1 MFIPLCITVYELV
14 ALTLSTTIKIK
25 KYITIS
31 RKNNKS
37 RKKGM
42 IIEMDL
48 NQPLAY
54 RMRPKTLEDYVG
66 QEHIL
71 GKDKILYRTIKA
83 DRLSSIILWGPPGC
97 GKTSLARVISNTT
110 KYKFT
115 RINAVTSGIGDIK
128 KAIEEASNLLLNPSG
143 KCILFIDEIH
153 RFNKLQ
159 QDALLPYVEN
169 GTVILIGA
177 TTENPYFEV
186 NKALISRSMVCKL
199 NPLIED
205 DIYKIL
211 KKSLVSEEGLASYN
225 IKIEDETLRK
235 IAEVS
240 NGDVRTAL
248 NGLEIAVLT
257 TNMDSDGFIHIT
269 NEIAADCIQRRK
281 AVFDKNGDSHYD
293 NISAFIKSM
302 RGSDPDATVFYLA
315 RAIDG
320 GEEPMFLAR
329 RIVIASSEDV
339 GLADPNALV
348 VATSAMQAVNMVG
361 MPEARIILSE
371 AALYVARAKKSNA
384 SYMAINKALEDVKTK
399 DTGEIPMHIRNAPA
413 EGMSEFGY
421 HEGYKYPHDYPGHYV
436 EQQYLP
442 DKMVGTKYLGEI

>member
-1 MFIPLCITVYELV
+1 
-14 ALTLSTTIKIK
+14 
-25 KYITIS
+25 
-31 RKNNKS
+31 
-37 RKKGM
+37 
-42 IIEMDL
+42 MDL
-48 NQPLAY
+48 SKPLAY
-54 RMRPKTLEDYVG
+54 RMRPKTLDEYVG

-97 GKTSLARVISNTT
+97 GKTSLARVISETT

-115 RINAVTSGIGDIK
+115 RINAVTAGVGDIK
-128 KAIEEASNLLLNPSG
+128 NAIVDASNLLLNPSG

-186 NKALISRSMVCKL
+186 NKALISRSMVVKL
-199 NPLIED
+199 EPLTIEN
-205 DIYKIL
+205 IYTVLKRALTSAEGLGSYKI
-211 KKSLVSEEGLASYN
+211 
-225 IKIEDETLRK
+225 KIDDDTLRK
-235 IAEVS
+235 IAETS

-257 TNMDSDGFIHIT
+257 TKMDANGVIEIT
-269 NEIAADCIQRRK
+269 PQIAADSVQNRK
-281 AVFDKNGDSHYD
+281 AIFDKNGDSHYD

-302 RGSDPDATVFYLA
+302 RGSDSDAAIFYLA
-315 RAIDG
+315 RALNG
-320 GEEPMFLAR
+320 GEDPMFLAR
-329 RIVIASSEDV
+329 RIVICAAEDV
-339 GLADPNALV
+339 GMANPNALV
-348 VATSAMQAVNMVG
+348 VANSAMQAVHMVG
-361 MPEARIILSE
+361 MPEARIILAE
-371 AALYVARAKKSNA
+371 AAVYVATSPKSNA
-384 SYMAINKALEDVKTK
+384 SYLAINKALEDVKNK

-413 EGMSEFGY
+413 EGMKQFGY
-421 HEGYKYPHDYPGHYV
+421 HDGYKYPHDYPGHYV

-442 DKMVGTKYLGEI
+442 DKMLGTKYYIQDDTVN

>member
-1 MFIPLCITVYELV
+1 M
-14 ALTLSTTIKIK
+14 
-25 KYITIS
+25 
-31 RKNNKS
+31 NN
-37 RKKGM
+37 
-42 IIEMDL
+42 MDMS
-48 NQPLAY
+48 QPLAY
-54 RMRPKTLEDYVG
+54 RMRPKTLDEYVG

-115 RINAVTSGIGDIK
+115 RINAVTAGIGDIK
-128 KAIEEASNLLLNPSG
+128 KAIEEAQNLLLNPSG

-186 NKALISRSMVCKL
+186 NKALISRSMICRL
-199 NPLIED
+199 NPLTSD
-205 DIYKIL
+205 DIYKVL
-211 KKSLVSEEGLASYN
+211 KRAITSEEGLGSYN
-225 IKIEDETLRK
+225 LKIEDETLRK
-235 IAEVS
+235 IAKVS

-248 NGLEIAVLT
+248 NGLEVAVLT
-257 TNMDSDGFIHIT
+257 TNMGSDGFIHIT
-269 NEIAADCIQRRK
+269 DEIAAECVQRRK

-302 RGSDPDATVFYLA
+302 RGSDPDAAVFYLA
-315 RAIDG
+315 RALNG
-320 GEEPMFLAR
+320 GEDPMFLAR
-329 RIVIASSEDV
+329 RIVICSSEDV

-348 VATSAMQAVNMVG
+348 VATAAMQAVNMVG

-371 AALYVARAKKSNA
+371 AAIYVALAKKSNA
-384 SYMAINKALEDVKTK
+384 SYMAINKALEDVANK

-413 EGMSEFGY
+413 EGMSDFGY
-421 HEGYKYPHDYPGHYV
+421 GQGYKYPHDYPGHWV

-442 DKMVGTKYLGEI
+442 DKMLGTKYLGEI